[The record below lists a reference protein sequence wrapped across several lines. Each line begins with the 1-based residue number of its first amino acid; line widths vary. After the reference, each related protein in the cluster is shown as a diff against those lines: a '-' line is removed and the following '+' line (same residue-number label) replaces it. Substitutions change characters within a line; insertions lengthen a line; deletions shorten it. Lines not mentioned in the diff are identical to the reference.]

1 MVRYVLSK
9 NRGIFCSLAWES
21 LPNKRIQKSSA
32 GNCKEKG
39 TNIVNGSVSISGT
52 AATNNVA
59 DMKDRGTM
67 LFR

>member
-1 MVRYVLSK
+1 MCSARTEAFSVRSPE
-9 NRGIFCSLAWES
+9 ES

-59 DMKDRGTM
+59 DMKDRGSM
-67 LFR
+67 LIR